1 MALAD
6 EITDFDQVAEARP
19 RQSQIIS
26 TTMPAQIPDP
36 AAIKVEVRPLDR
48 KSWHGKKG
56 KESFAQPKAVEA
68 LYEHT
73 TGKYATGLTEDEA
86 IKYGKLIGADLS
98 DTFNPSEPHPYY
110 STKPGTVMLQ
120 NHTMIFDISKPAEY
134 VKVKLMKANKLVA
147 NSMKEYEE
155 GKWPDATH
163 VIFDE
168 EEEVSSKANKVQLRR
183 KASAMLLEMSD
194 DSKANIIQ
202 ILSKKSVKGRS
213 GNFIDVEIDAII
225 QNNEPNQPGILE
237 FTELVSMGREE
248 VAVRASVLN
257 LLQRD
262 ILTKEAGSIY
272 YMGEL
277 IGIDYEAAV
286 EWFKSPSNA
295 KLKVAILERGNK

>member
-1 MALAD
+1 
-6 EITDFDQVAEARP
+6 
-19 RQSQIIS
+19 
-26 TTMPAQIPDP
+26 
-36 AAIKVEVRPLDR
+36 
-48 KSWHGKKG
+48 
-56 KESFAQPKAVEA
+56 
-68 LYEHT
+68 
-73 TGKYATGLTEDEA
+73 
-86 IKYGKLIGADLS
+86 
-98 DTFNPSEPHPYY
+98 
-110 STKPGTVMLQ
+110 
-120 NHTMIFDISKPAEY
+120 